1 MTETKT
7 GEVQDKKEPP
17 ENPNSEEK
25 VKEEPAGPKKSGKK
39 DYTGS
44 KNPLTIFYHWCKACN
59 ICIAYCPQKVFI
71 PDRDGKP
78 IIKYPEKCTQCA
90 ICWLHCPDLAIV
102 SNEK

>member
-7 GEVQDKKEPP
+7 GEAQAQEKPP
-17 ENPNSEEK
+17 EEK
-25 VKEEPAGPKKSGKK
+25 QEAKEEVREESGPKKSGKK

-59 ICIAYCPQKVFI
+59 ICIALCPHEVFI

-78 IIKYPEKCTQCA
+78 IVEHPEKCTQCA